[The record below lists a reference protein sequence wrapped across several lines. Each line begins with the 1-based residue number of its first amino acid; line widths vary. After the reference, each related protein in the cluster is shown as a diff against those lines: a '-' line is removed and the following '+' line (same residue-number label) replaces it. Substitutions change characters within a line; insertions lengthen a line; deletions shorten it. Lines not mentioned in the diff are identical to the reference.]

1 MDNFYQKIQ
10 VFRDFKDSTN
20 PKNFV
25 SVPKDWY
32 ILITDVVMST
42 VAIENSQ
49 YKSVNAVG
57 AAVISAILNL
67 EESLELP
74 FIFGGDGA
82 TLLIPPELKT
92 ETIKALQG
100 VKNIAKNLDLDLRAS
115 IVPVVEIY
123 NRKGFLLVSKHQ
135 ISSKYTQAIFSG
147 NGFDL
152 AEKIIKDANTRHL
165 FEVMNNSEI
174 LANIKGFSCRWQLIL
189 SRFGETI
196 SLIIK
201 IQEKMESSFY
211 SYVFEKIEQIYG
223 DSSQYHPINSKNL
236 KLSFDP
242 KELKIENKVL
252 KTSQNSKKSNY
263 LFGLNSLIEN
273 IYGTIFDKAS
283 LIMNLESKKKNIIQN
298 TDYRKFD
305 GSLKMIISGNSQQ
318 RLVLNDF
325 LEDLYQN
332 GKIIYGIHV
341 SDSALLTCLVFENT
355 HKEVHFVDGNNGGY
369 AIAAKN
375 LKKQLKF
382 LKNN

>member
-1 MDNFYQKIQ
+1 MNNFYQKIQ

-32 ILITDVVMST
+32 MVITDVVMST
-42 VAIENSQ
+42 LAIENGQ

-82 TLLIPPELKT
+82 TLLIPPQLKT

-115 IVPVVEIY
+115 ILPVAEIY
-123 NRKGFLLVSKHQ
+123 NRKGSLLVSKHQ
-135 ISSKYTQAIFSG
+135 IGPKYTQAIFSG

-152 AEKIIKDANTRHL
+152 AEKIIKDTNTRHL
-165 FEVMNNSEI
+165 FEVMDNPQI
-174 LANIKGFSCRWQLIL
+174 LANIKGFSCRWQSIL
-189 SRFGETI
+189 SHSGETI

-242 KELKIENKVL
+242 KELEVENQVL
-252 KTSQNSKKSNY
+252 KNQNSKKSNY

-283 LIMNLESKKKNIIQN
+283 LTMSLENKKKNIIQN

-355 HKEVHFVDGNNGGY
+355 DKEVHFVDGNNGGY